1 VNTATLLALV
11 TVAALNAYL
20 VTGGADF
27 GGGVWDLLAS
37 GPRRKQQREL
47 ISTAI
52 APIWEANHVW
62 LILAIVLLF
71 TCFPP
76 AFSALATVLHIPLTL
91 MLVGIVLRGSAFVF
105 RAYDTRQREASRRW
119 GPPFAVTSLLTPLVL
134 GTSVGALAA
143 GRVGEA
149 LDAMAAG
156 ERGVFALYVAPWLA
170 PFPLAVGLMTV
181 ALFAMLAAVYL
192 TVEAADEPELREDFR
207 RRALG
212 AAAASALLAVAGL
225 PLAAREPSRLHLG
238 LLSSAWS
245 IPFLLATA
253 AAVAGVFFALLTRR
267 FRLARVAAVAQV
279 TLICWGWAA
288 AQYPRIIPNGITIEN
303 AAAPDSTLRPVFWTL
318 VAGAAVLVPSLVY
331 LFRLFKG
338 REGPRTRHAG

>member
-1 VNTATLLALV
+1 VTIATLLALV

-20 VTGGADF
+20 VSGGADF

-37 GPRRKQQREL
+37 GPRRRRQQDL
-47 ISTAI
+47 IAHAI

-76 AFSALATVLHIPLTL
+76 AFSAIATILHIPLTL
-91 MLVGIVLRGSAFVF
+91 MLIGIVLRGSAFVF
-105 RAYDTRQREASRRW
+105 RAYDTKQGEARRRW
-119 GPPFAVTSLLTPLVL
+119 GPPFAVTSLVTPLLL

-149 LDAMAAG
+149 LDAMRSG
-156 ERGVFALYVAPWLA
+156 ERGVVALYVTPWLA
-170 PFPLAVGLMTV
+170 PFPIAVGIMTV
-181 ALFAMLAAVYL
+181 VLFAMLAAVYL
-192 TVEAADEPELREDFR
+192 TVEASDEPELREDFR

-212 AAAASALLAVAGL
+212 AAAASAVLAAAGL
-225 PLAAREPSRLHLG
+225 PLAAREPSRLHVG
-238 LLSSAWS
+238 LLASAWS
-245 IPFLLATA
+245 VPFLAATA
-253 AAVAGVFFALLTRR
+253 LSALGVIVALLTRR
-267 FRLARVAAVAQV
+267 FRLARVAAMAQV

-288 AQYPRIIPNGITIEN
+288 AQYPRIVPNGITIDN
-303 AAAPDSTLRPVFWTL
+303 AAAPESTLRPIFWTL
-318 VAGAAVLVPSLVY
+318 VVGAAVLVPSLVY

-338 REGPRTRHAG
+338 QDGPRPNGAG